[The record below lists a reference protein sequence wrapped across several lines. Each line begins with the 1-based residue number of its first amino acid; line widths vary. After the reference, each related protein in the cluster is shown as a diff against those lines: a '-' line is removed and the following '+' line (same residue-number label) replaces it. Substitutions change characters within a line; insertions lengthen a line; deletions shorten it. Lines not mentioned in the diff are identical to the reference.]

1 MPAFADLKAK
11 LNPEQLSAA
20 TRLWTGNKAALQVIA
35 GAGSGKTTTLVAA
48 VFAAVE
54 SGFAPERM
62 AVITFSRRAAHE
74 LAERFAAQNLTPGY
88 CGTMHALAWRL
99 IRATGARPRLIL
111 HVESVRGEI
120 ARRMF
125 PDFAHIPERIL
136 LSGTFLSSDARTLLQ
151 NEYAARLEANNEI
164 DFDTMITRA
173 THSALGAGKFDVVFV
188 DEFQDTSPDQV
199 AFIRSLAPQKLFV
212 VGDDWQSIYRFRG
225 ADVSLTR
232 DFLQQ
237 FEPAERLYLVSNYRS
252 GKPIVRLGNRVIRES
267 RTFVKKKLR
276 ATHPNYHK
284 PALFFAPDADKSDDV
299 WQRFLGNYAKN
310 APHLKNEKVTVLV
323 RTNGIRLELER
334 YKPDNFE
341 ILTIHKSKG
350 LEFDNVVVF
359 GVAEHLL
366 PHRDNDFDEEVR
378 ILYVA
383 LTRAR
388 RYLGFVGWEKKGGTA
403 RSTFLP
409 LLMRW
414 CRLIYI

>member
-1 MPAFADLKAK
+1 MQPFADLKAK
-11 LNPEQLSAA
+11 LNPEQLAA
-20 TRLWTGNKAALQVIA
+20 TTRLWTSNKAALQVIA

-48 VFAAVE
+48 VFAAVDA
-54 SGFAPERM
+54 GFTPERI

-74 LAERFAAQNLTPGY
+74 LTERFTAQNFTPGY

-99 IRATGARPRLIL
+99 IRATGDRPRLIL
-111 HVESVRGEI
+111 HAQRLRGEI
-120 ARRMF
+120 AREFF
-125 PDFAHIPERIL
+125 PGFAHIPERIL
-136 LSGTFLSSDARTLLQ
+136 LSGSFLSEADRAHLDR
-151 NEYAARLEANNEI
+151 EYAARLEANNEI
-164 DFDTMITRA
+164 DFDTMIARA
-173 THSALGAGKFDVVFV
+173 TTASLGSGKFDVVFV

-199 AFIRSLAPQKLFV
+199 AFINSLAPQKLFV

-225 ADVSLTR
+225 ADVSITR
-232 DFLQQ
+232 DFTQQ
-237 FEPAERLYLVSNYRS
+237 FEASERAYLVSNYRS

-267 RTFVKKKLR
+267 GTFVKKKLR
-276 ATHPNYHK
+276 PTHPRYHK
-284 PALFFAPDADKSDDV
+284 PVLFFAPNAENSGTV
-299 WQRFLGNYAKN
+299 WLRYLEVYAKS

-334 YKPDNFE
+334 HKPDNFE

-350 LEFDNVVVF
+350 LEFDNVIVF

-388 RYLGFVGWEKKGGTA
+388 RYLGFVGWERNGKA
-403 RSTFLP
+403 RSAFLP
-409 LLMRW
+409 LLMLK